1 MPEVRDWAK
10 VYMWYCNTF
19 DRLTTAKDCD
29 TALALKAAYE
39 AAEAQYK
46 ADFGCVLTGLPG
58 HLFHQLHDRVDAA
71 ARGVMDRQYGSL
83 EHGSNE
89 TERAS

>member
-10 VYMWYCNTF
+10 VYMWYSNTF
-19 DRLTTAKDCD
+19 DRLATAKDCD

-46 ADFGCVLTGLPG
+46 GDLDVSS
-58 HLFHQLHDRVDAA
+58 HDSPDIYFSSY
-71 ARGVMDRQYGSL
+71 M
-83 EHGSNE
+83 
-89 TERAS
+89 TEWLRRLGE

>member
-10 VYMWYCNTF
+10 VYMWYCDTF

-46 ADFGCVLTGLPG
+46 ADLDASS
-58 HLFHQLHDRVDAA
+58 HD
-71 ARGVMDRQYGSL
+71 SL
-83 EHGSNE
+83 DIYFSSYM
-89 TERAS
+89 TEWLQRLGE

>member
-46 ADFGCVLTGLPG
+46 ADLDASS
-58 HLFHQLHDRVDAA
+58 HDSRYLFQQLHDRVAA
-71 ARGVMDRQYGSL
+71 PARGVMDRQYGSL
-83 EHGSNE
+83 ERGTNE